1 MHRKLRVKI
10 SDVNREESTFSER
23 PQACSGGAEPVR
35 IWLLGGFRVVVGTRE
50 VPEEAWRRRKSAG
63 LIKQLALTPGHEIHR
78 ERLAELLWP
87 GRGSKQSLNNLNREL
102 HAARK
107 VLQPHDPG
115 AELCLRLQDKRLN
128 LRPDGRVWVDVSAFK
143 EAAANAR
150 RMNTPAAYET
160 ALNLYSGELLPQ
172 DLYEEW
178 IENHRTG
185 LREMYVQLLV
195 ELAALHEKLGQP
207 YPAIEKLERAV
218 SEDPANE
225 PAHEALIRLYT
236 SVGRRQKALEKYE
249 SLRESLE
256 DFRHESTFHLQC
268 IHREILSGEPPAIPG
283 PDSEQERPK
292 DTASSLHNL
301 PRAQTS
307 FVGRGREL
315 ADVEAA
321 LSMTGLLTLTGGGGN
336 GKTRLA
342 SEAAKELVGVYPDG
356 VWLVELAP
364 LSDPDSIPETISGV
378 LGLDNRSGRPAEE
391 TLPEYLRD
399 KKLLLLL
406 DNCEHLAGAVARLCG
421 RLLDL
426 CPDLKVLA
434 TSREPL
440 NVPREM
446 QRAVPPLSLPDIYAE
461 PAPEELASYG
471 SVRLLVDR
479 VGLRSPGF
487 SLGPQNARAVAG
499 ICRKLEGIPLALE
512 LAAARVATLGAEEVS
527 SLLEA
532 STGLLSTGRSTAS
545 GRQETL
551 RAALDWSH
559 DLLEEPEKRLF
570 RRLAVF
576 TGGWTLEAVR
586 MVTLIGEEDEHAVP
600 GVLHE
605 LIEKS
610 LVVVE
615 PSTPRRYRFLEP
627 VRQYALEWLEASPD
641 LPRTRDRH
649 VRYFLD
655 FASRSYE
662 EVLSPNRGAWLE
674 LLETEQGNFRGALA
688 WSFGGGD
695 DEMGLRLVTALR
707 YFWSMR
713 GYLQEGRRWLERGLQ
728 ADGTQLSRAWALDTL
743 GTIAMFQSDY
753 DLAYDLSQRA
763 IVLFRRADDKEGVAS
778 CLVNLGF
785 CATLGMKNTDFLPS
799 YVEESRTL
807 KQVIRDSRMVGYL
820 ILFEGL
826 AYGFGGDFVQAK
838 ERFAESL
845 TLHESLGEVQG
856 VGLAVVLMGLV
867 ALATGEDDE
876 AAGIFISALPR
887 AREFGDTILI
897 FYCLWGLA
905 SATAAEHPDRAAAL
919 WGAAQSMQKKRSIG
933 LPPAAVE
940 MSAYDWRRRRT
951 VEKLGEKEFEAEWSR
966 GEAMSEDEVI
976 VHALSD
982 PPRETGPAETTRE
995 AEKEVARSGPDSLTR
1010 REREV
1015 ANLVAAGLTNRRISE
1030 RLYISSRTADTHVGR
1045 ILKKLGAGSREEV
1058 AGLLDE

>member
-1 MHRKLRVKI
+1 M
-10 SDVNREESTFSER
+10 SDMRDENSTFD
-23 PQACSGGAEPVR
+23 GKTGAYSRNTDPVR
-35 IWLLGGFRVVVGTRE
+35 VWLFGGFRVSVGSRE
-50 VPEEAWRRRKSAG
+50 IREDDWSRRKSAG
-63 LIKQLALTPGHEIHR
+63 LIKLLALAPDHRMHR
-78 ERLAELLWP
+78 ERAAELLWP
-87 GRGSKQSLNNLNREL
+87 GWDSKQSLNNLNREL
-102 HAARK
+102 YAARK
-107 VLQPHDPG
+107 ILQPHDP
-115 AELCLRLQDKRLN
+115 ETYLCLRNKRLN
-128 LRPDGRVWVDVSAFK
+128 LCPNGAVWVDAAAF
-143 EAAANAR
+143 EAAAANAR
-150 RMNTPAAYET
+150 RINNPAAYEM
-160 ALNLYSGELLPQ
+160 ALNLYTGELLPQ

-178 IENHRTG
+178 IENHRTK
-185 LREMYVQLLV
+185 LREMHVQLLV
-195 ELAALHEKLGQP
+195 ELAALYEKLGQP

-218 SEDPANE
+218 YEAPADE

-236 SVGRRQKALEKYE
+236 GIGRRWKAFEKYE

-256 DFRHESTFHLQC
+256 DLGCESTFHLGR
-268 IHREILSGEPPAIPG
+268 IYRDILSEKPPTVSGPAPEQEPPEDI
-283 PDSEQERPK
+283 
-292 DTASSLHNL
+292 ASSLHNL
-301 PRAQTS
+301 PRTQTS
-307 FVGRGREL
+307 FVGREREL
-315 ADVEAA
+315 ADIETS

-378 LGLDNRSGRPAEE
+378 LGIDNQSGRPAEE

-406 DNCEHLAGAVARLCG
+406 DNCEHLAGAAARLCG
-421 RLLDL
+421 LLLDL
-426 CPDLKVLA
+426 CPYLKVLA

-440 NVPREM
+440 NVPGEM
-446 QRAVPPLSLPDIYAE
+446 QLAVPPLSLPDIHAE
-461 PAPEELASYG
+461 PAPKELSSYG
-471 SVRLLVDR
+471 SVQLLVDR
-479 VGLRSPGF
+479 VALRSPGF
-487 SLGPQNARAVAG
+487 SLGLRNARAVAG

-512 LAAARVATLGAEEVS
+512 LAVSRVATLGAEEVS

-532 STGLLSTGRSTAS
+532 SAGLLSTGRSTAS

-559 DLLEEPEKRLF
+559 DLLEEPEKRLL

-586 MVTLIGEEDEHAVP
+586 MVTLIGGEDEHAVP
-600 GVLHE
+600 GALHE
-605 LIEKS
+605 LVEKS

-641 LPRTRDRH
+641 LSRTRDRH
-649 VRYFLD
+649 ARWFLD

-695 DEMGLRLVTALR
+695 GEMGLRLVTALR
-707 YFWSMR
+707 YFWAMR

-728 ADGTQLSRAWALDTL
+728 ADGTQFSRAWALDTL

-753 DLAYDLSQRA
+753 DLAYDLSEKA
-763 IVLFRRADDKEGVAS
+763 IVLFRKADDKEGVAS

-785 CATLGMKNTDFLPS
+785 SAALGMKNTEALPG

-807 KQVIRDSRMVGYL
+807 KQVIRDSRMIGYL

-826 AYGFGGDFVQAK
+826 AYGFWGDFVQAK

-845 TLHESLGEVQG
+845 ALHESLGEVQG
-856 VGLAVVLMGLV
+856 VGLAAVLMGLV
-867 ALATGEDDE
+867 ALAAGEDEE
-876 AAGIFISALPR
+876 AAGVFISALPR
-887 AREFGDTILI
+887 AREFGDAILI

-905 SATAAEHPDRAAAL
+905 SATAAEHPARAAAL
-919 WGAAQSMQKKRSIG
+919 WGAAQAMRKKRSIG
-933 LPPAAVE
+933 LPPVAVE
-940 MSAYDWRRRRT
+940 MSSYDWRRRRT
-951 VEKLGEKEFEAEWSR
+951 IEKLGEKEFEVKWSR
-966 GEAMSEDEVI
+966 GEAMSEDEAI
-976 VHALSD
+976 AHALSD
-982 PPRETGPAETTRE
+982 PPRETGSAEITRE
-995 AEKEVARSGPDSLTR
+995 ARKEAERSGPDSLTH

-1045 ILKKLGAGSREEV
+1045 IFRKLGASSREEV